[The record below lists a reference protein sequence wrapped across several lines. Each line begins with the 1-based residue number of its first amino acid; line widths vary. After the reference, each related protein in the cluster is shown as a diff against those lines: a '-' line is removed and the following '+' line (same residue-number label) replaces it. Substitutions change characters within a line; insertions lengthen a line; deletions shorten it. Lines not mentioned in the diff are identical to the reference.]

1 VPTTHPLFGAARYL
15 GGDPAVDG
23 ALSDGTVRV
32 ERGEQSM
39 RAVVPLKVHGSIV
52 GALVILK
59 MLDHKPTLSEDDKEL
74 LQLIASHAATAL
86 FAARTYT
93 KANRKMRT
101 LEQLVQLIRADNDTA
116 AYVRGEQV
124 A

>member
-1 VPTTHPLFGAARYL
+1 
-15 GGDPAVDG
+15 
-23 ALSDGTVRV
+23 
-32 ERGEQSM
+32 
-39 RAVVPLKVHGSIV
+39 VVPLKIQGSIV

-59 MLDHKPTLSEDDKEL
+59 MLDHKPILSEDDKEL

-101 LEQLVQLIRADNDTA
+101 LEALVRLIRGD
-116 AYVRGEQV
+116 EQNTQL
-124 A
+124 AREERIA